1 MKNSLFRKVFGYNL
15 VLMFLYLVI
24 FLFIIFRA
32 VEVYYKQSLIDL
44 MRNINYK
51 VAMDIENF
59 YSSRKDF
66 KDLDI
71 HIKKIK
77 KQILANKYHIKDTR
91 ITVLYISAGKIIP
104 IADTDVLVEN
114 VLLDKPEIKKALEEN
129 VGVSFRHS
137 LALRKKM
144 LYVAE
149 KFEVP
154 NIGTFVVRTSCYI
167 EFLDKFIETFGIKFI
182 LYILIMILI
191 GILLAFLF
199 SLSITMPV
207 KQLISLIDKI
217 SQGNFEQRI
226 NIKRKD
232 EIGILAQ
239 RFNKMIDEIK
249 NLTSNLVYEK
259 EKIKNIFLSIQEGIA
274 LINKDGKI
282 LLFNDKFKKIV
293 GESLEDGYDIKNINF
308 KQLNSLIKEF
318 LQEGKLITKKIELN
332 GSYYFCSISF
342 MTEEEFVV
350 LLYDITEYEK
360 LQNLKEELT
369 SCIVHDVK
377 TPIMNIRSSAEILQE
392 KLANIKDYNLLQ
404 KFFDIIFSNINR
416 INLLVNNLLLFS
428 KIENKGLDL
437 NIELVDLKKII
448 DDLEIFFKSRLE
460 QKGLELKLEIQKN
473 LKPIKADKFKLEQA
487 FINIV
492 DNSIKY
498 TDKGFIKVTISQD
511 EIKTYIEVE
520 DTGIG
525 IPEEFLPKVF
535 DEFFVVDRLKS
546 AERGG
551 TGLGLAIVKNII
563 KLHKGEIILESKP
576 KVGTK
581 FKVVLNNEL

>member
-15 VLMFLYLVI
+15 VLMFLYLII

-51 VAMDIENF
+51 VAMDIEDF

-77 KQILANKYHIKDTR
+77 KQILSNRHHIKDTR

-114 VLLDKPEIKKALEEN
+114 VILDQPEIKKALEEN
-129 VGVSFRHS
+129 VGVSFRYS

-249 NLTSNLVYEK
+249 NLTSSLVYEK

-282 LLFNDKFKKIV
+282 LLFNDKFKKII
-293 GESLEDGYDIKNINF
+293 GENLEDGYDIKNINF

-377 TPIMNIRSSAEILQE
+377 TPIMNIRSSTEILQE

-576 KVGTK
+576 EVGTK
-581 FKVVLNNEL
+581 FKIVLNNEL